1 MEFTLS
7 LEFNFS
13 SQRFFSDVFSQ
24 NICRFFQTLDATV
37 QITKYLFQH
46 ISN

>member
-13 SQRFFSDVFSQ
+13 SQPNDIQKFSV
-24 NICRFFQTLDATV
+24 A
-37 QITKYLFQH
+37 ITCKNVIEYL
-46 ISN
+46 

>member
-13 SQRFFSDVFSQ
+13 SQ
-24 NICRFFQTLDATV
+24 
-37 QITKYLFQH
+37 LFILSKKGTDLRQCLSH
-46 ISN
+46 LYALSIASL

>member
-13 SQRFFSDVFSQ
+13 SQPPLQKQGQDDKMISDY
-24 NICRFFQTLDATV
+24 I
-37 QITKYLFQH
+37 
-46 ISN
+46 